1 MKCPDATQDIK
12 LNLKK
17 RNWAF
22 KNVGYGPANPEEPN
36 DEFWQERADEW
47 QTDVDQ
53 ARTMRCGNCAAF
65 IQTPE
70 MIQCIVSGIE
80 PEEAEQD
87 LTEEVIDAADLGYC
101 ELFHFKCAA
110 GRTCSAWLSGG
121 PITKSMTN
129 KQKDMLAMARTEYDM
144 DDDDDEDEY
153 S

>member
-22 KNVGYGPANPEEPN
+22 KNVGYGPANPDEDN
-36 DEFWQERADEW
+36 DEFWQDRADEW

-110 GRTCSAWLSGG
+110 ARTCSAWLSGG
-121 PITKSMTN
+121 PITRSMSD
-129 KQKDMLAMARTEYDM
+129 KQKDMIAMARTEYDVE
-144 DDDDDEDEY
+144 DDDEDEY

>member
-22 KNVGYGPANPEEPN
+22 KNVGYGPANPNEDN
-36 DEFWQERADEW
+36 DEFWQDRADEW

-87 LTEEVIDAADLGYC
+87 LTEQVIDAADLGYC

-110 GRTCSAWLSGG
+110 ARTCSAWLSGG
-121 PITKSMTN
+121 PITRKMSD
-129 KQKDMLAMARTEYDM
+129 KQKDMIAMARTEYDV
-144 DDDDDEDEY
+144 DDDDEDEY

>member
-36 DEFWQERADEW
+36 DEFWQQRADEW

-144 DDDDDEDEY
+144 DDDDEDEY

>member
-22 KNVGYGPANPEEPN
+22 KNVGYGPANPNEDN
-36 DEFWQERADEW
+36 DEFWQDRADEW

-110 GRTCSAWLSGG
+110 ARTCSAWLSGG
-121 PITKSMTN
+121 PITRSMSG
-129 KQKDMLAMARTEYDM
+129 KQKDMIAMARTEYDV
-144 DDDDDEDEY
+144 DDDDEDEY

>member
-129 KQKDMLAMARTEYDM
+129 KQKDMLAMARTEYDI
-144 DDDDDEDEY
+144 DDDDEDEY

>member
-22 KNVGYGPANPEEPN
+22 KNVGYGPANPNEDN
-36 DEFWQERADEW
+36 DEFWQDRADEW

-87 LTEEVIDAADLGYC
+87 LTEQVIDAADLGYC

-110 GRTCSAWLSGG
+110 ARTCSAWLSGG
-121 PITKSMTN
+121 PITRKMSD
-129 KQKDMLAMARTEYDM
+129 KQKDMIAMARTEYDVE
-144 DDDDDEDEY
+144 DDDEDEY

>member
-144 DDDDDEDEY
+144 DDDDDEDEN

>member
-144 DDDDDEDEY
+144 DDDDEDEY

>member
-12 LNLKK
+12 VNLKK

-22 KNVGYGPANPEEPN
+22 KNVGYGPANPDEDN
-36 DEFWQERADEW
+36 DEFWQDRADEW

-110 GRTCSAWLSGG
+110 ARTCSAWLSGG
-121 PITKSMTN
+121 PITRSMTD
-129 KQKDMLAMARTEYDM
+129 KQKDMIAMARTEYDV
-144 DDDDDEDEY
+144 DDDEGEY
-153 S
+153 E

>member
-22 KNVGYGPANPEEPN
+22 KNVGYGPANPNEDN
-36 DEFWQERADEW
+36 DEFWQDRADEW

-110 GRTCSAWLSGG
+110 ARTCSAWLSGG
-121 PITKSMTN
+121 PITRSMSD
-129 KQKDMLAMARTEYDM
+129 KQKDMIAMARTEYDV
-144 DDDDDEDEY
+144 DDDDEDED

>member
-144 DDDDDEDEY
+144 DDDDEGEY

>member
-129 KQKDMLAMARTEYDM
+129 KQKDMLSMARTEYDM
-144 DDDDDEDEY
+144 DDDDDENEY

>member
-12 LNLKK
+12 VNLKK

-22 KNVGYGPANPEEPN
+22 KNVGYGPANPNEDN
-36 DEFWQERADEW
+36 DEFWQDRADEW

-110 GRTCSAWLSGG
+110 ARTCSAWLAGG
-121 PITKSMTN
+121 PITRSMSG
-129 KQKDMLAMARTEYDM
+129 KQKDMIAMARTEYDV
-144 DDDDDEDEY
+144 DDDEGEY
-153 S
+153 E

>member
-22 KNVGYGPANPEEPN
+22 KNVGYGPANPNEDN
-36 DEFWQERADEW
+36 DEFWQDRADEW

-110 GRTCSAWLSGG
+110 ARTCSAWLSGG
-121 PITKSMTN
+121 PITRSMSD
-129 KQKDMLAMARTEYDM
+129 KQKDMIAMARTEYDV
-144 DDDDDEDEY
+144 DDDDEDEY
-153 S
+153 

>member
-22 KNVGYGPANPEEPN
+22 KNVGYGPANPNEDN
-36 DEFWQERADEW
+36 DEFWQDRADEW

-110 GRTCSAWLSGG
+110 ARTCSAWLSGG
-121 PITKSMTN
+121 PITRSMSD
-129 KQKDMLAMARTEYDM
+129 KQKDMIAMARTEYDV
-144 DDDDDEDEY
+144 DDDDEDEY

>member
-36 DEFWQERADEW
+36 DEFWQDRADEW

-121 PITKSMTN
+121 PITKDMTG
-129 KQKDMLAMARTEYDM
+129 KQKNMLAMARTEYEM
-144 DDDDDEDEY
+144 DDDEDEY

>member
-12 LNLKK
+12 INLKK

-129 KQKDMLAMARTEYDM
+129 KQKDMLSMARTEYDM

>member
-12 LNLKK
+12 INLKK

>member
-129 KQKDMLAMARTEYDM
+129 KQKDMLAMARTEYEM
-144 DDDDDEDEY
+144 DDDDEDEY

>member
-144 DDDDDEDEY
+144 NDDDEDEY

>member
-12 LNLKK
+12 VNLKK

-22 KNVGYGPANPEEPN
+22 KNVGYGPANPDEDN
-36 DEFWQERADEW
+36 DEFWQDRADEW

-70 MIQCIVSGIE
+70 MIQCIVNGIE

-110 GRTCSAWLSGG
+110 ARTCSAWLSGG
-121 PITKSMTN
+121 PITRSMTD
-129 KQKDMLAMARTEYDM
+129 KQKDMIAMARTEYDV
-144 DDDDDEDEY
+144 DDDEGEY
-153 S
+153 E